1 MEKLKIIRPN
11 QLAKKLGVSK
21 QTLWRMKEELPQP
34 IRIGKRAKG
43 WLQQDILEWLEER
56 KEEQAA

>member
-1 MEKLKIIRPN
+1 MEKLKIIRPK
-11 QLAKKLGVSK
+11 QLANKLGISK
-21 QTLWRMKEELPQP
+21 QTLWRMKDELPPP